1 MKAFLLILLLSQL
14 VYGEDEFMTF
24 SFINDSDEKR
34 FYSLQKEVSCP
45 LCEGSSIAGSN
56 APIAA
61 DIKNKIYT
69 EILLGKSDEEILA
82 NLRDI
87 FGEEVTYK
95 PSFENNVFLWLFP
108 LIFFL
113 LIIFAARIFLKKNDK
128 KV

>member
-1 MKAFLLILLLSQL
+1 MKSFLMILILSSFVNGQ
-14 VYGEDEFMTF
+14 DELKIF
-24 SFINDSDEKR
+24 SFINDLDEKR

-56 APIAA
+56 APIAF
-61 DIKNKIYT
+61 DIKNKIYE

-95 PSFENNVFLWLFP
+95 PSFENNIFLWLLP

-113 LIIFAARIFLKKNDK
+113 LIIFAARIFLKKNDQ

>member
-1 MKAFLLILLLSQL
+1 MKAFLLILLFSQL
-14 VYGEDEFMTF
+14 VYGQDEFMTF

-87 FGEEVTYK
+87 FGEEVTYI
-95 PSFENNVFLWLFP
+95 PSLKTLF
-108 LIFFL
+108 FFG
-113 LIIFAARIFLKKNDK
+113 FFH
-128 KV
+128 

>member
-1 MKAFLLILLLSQL
+1 MRVLLLILFFSQF
-14 VYGEDEFMTF
+14 VNGKDEFVTF

-56 APIAA
+56 APIAV

-69 EILLGKSDEEILA
+69 EISLGKSDEEILA
-82 NLRDI
+82 NLRNI

-95 PSFENNVFLWLFP
+95 PSFENNIFLWFLP
-108 LIFFL
+108 IIFFL
-113 LIIFAARIFLKKNDK
+113 LILLAARIFLKK
-128 KV
+128 

>member
-1 MKAFLLILLLSQL
+1 MRVLLLILFFSQF
-14 VYGEDEFMTF
+14 VNGKDEFVTF

-56 APIAA
+56 APIAV

-69 EILLGKSDEEILA
+69 EISLGKSDEEILA
-82 NLRDI
+82 NLRNI

-95 PSFENNVFLWLFP
+95 PSFENNIFLWFLP
-108 LIFFL
+108 IIFFL
-113 LIIFAARIFLKKNDK
+113 LIVFAARIFLKKNDQ

>member
-1 MKAFLLILLLSQL
+1 MKVFLSILLLSQFL
-14 VYGEDEFMTF
+14 FGQDGFVTF

-34 FYSLQKEVSCP
+34 FYYLQKQVSCP

-56 APIAA
+56 APIAF

-82 NLRDI
+82 NLRNI

-95 PSFENNVFLWLFP
+95 PSFENNIFLWFLP
-108 LIFFL
+108 IIFFL
-113 LIIFAARIFLKKNDK
+113 LILFAARIFLKKNDQ

>member
-1 MKAFLLILLLSQL
+1 MRVLLLILFFSQF
-14 VYGEDEFMTF
+14 VNGKDEFVTF

-56 APIAA
+56 APIAV

-69 EILLGKSDEEILA
+69 EISLGKSDEEILA
-82 NLRDI
+82 NLRNI

-95 PSFENNVFLWLFP
+95 PSFENNIFLWFLP
-108 LIFFL
+108 IVFFL
-113 LIIFAARIFLKKNDK
+113 LILLAARIFLKKNDQ

>member
-1 MKAFLLILLLSQL
+1 MRVLLLILFFSQF
-14 VYGEDEFMTF
+14 VNGKDEFVTF

-56 APIAA
+56 APIAV

-69 EILLGKSDEEILA
+69 EISLGKSDEEILA
-82 NLRDI
+82 NLRNI

-95 PSFENNVFLWLFP
+95 PSFENNIFLWFLP
-108 LIFFL
+108 IIFFL
-113 LIIFAARIFLKKNDK
+113 LILLAARIFLKKNDQ

>member
-1 MKAFLLILLLSQL
+1 MKVFLSILLLSHFLFGQDGF
-14 VYGEDEFMTF
+14 VTF

-34 FYSLQKEVSCP
+34 FYYLQKQVSCP

-56 APIAA
+56 APIAS

-82 NLRDI
+82 NLRNI

-95 PSFENNVFLWLFP
+95 PSFENNIFLWFLP
-108 LIFFL
+108 IIFFL
-113 LIIFAARIFLKKNDK
+113 LILFAARIFLKKNDQ